1 MPLAADGPDQGA
13 QAMTSEHEAALQVTR
28 LLWKL
33 ENELDAAFA
42 TAGELATALPRARA
56 EARLS
61 AVVGQHAFEMLGQA
75 MMAIGQARGHAVQSH
90 RILEKVGQTI
100 GFDANEYG
108 DNRPKPP
115 QTTGI
120 LEALPLRAAA

>member
-1 MPLAADGPDQGA
+1 
-13 QAMTSEHEAALQVTR
+13 MTTEHEAALQVTQ

-33 ENELDAAFA
+33 ENELDTAFS
-42 TAGELATALPRARA
+42 TAGQLAMALPRARA

-90 RILEKVGQTI
+90 RILEKVGKTI
-100 GFDANEYG
+100 GFDADGYG
-108 DNRPKPP
+108 DNHPKPP
-115 QTTGI
+115 ETTGVI
-120 LEALPLRAAA
+120 TATPLRVAA